1 MLYSEFMSETGAP
14 DNMMSYVVYT
24 GLNRIYL
31 RHDEYTKAE
40 VYRDG
45 EKTCIAGFAGANL

>member
-24 GLNRIYL
+24 GLNRIYMG
-31 RHDEYTKAE
+31 KAAMM
-40 VYRDG
+40 RITG
-45 EKTCIAGFAGANL
+45 RSRIKKGSRRQ